1 MGPGVCRREVV
12 ERALLRWV
20 LAVYSGDASPRCLF
34 HVHGVPLSPA
44 APRGAHGAGHSGS
57 AQHLES
63 PGNAIAIHQGKNAM
77 TIGRTKKV
85 SPSCIYAVA
94 KRKLAAVIRLTTHS
108 GLRPRPLRCYT
119 LKHTAGFL
127 KESTANNLQIH
138 DNTSYQM
145 SNGHFALL
153 LYIVFYRTRSM
164 HVNWIIVLSPC
175 HKSHPGSVIIPMYH
189 VH

>member
-44 APRGAHGAGHSGS
+44 TPRGAHGAGHSGS
-57 AQHLES
+57 AQHLET

-85 SPSCIYAVA
+85 SPSCIYVVA

-108 GLRPRPLRCYT
+108 GLRPRPLCCDT
-119 LKHTAGFL
+119 PKLTVDFL
-127 KESTANNLQIH
+127 TETRLQTTCNYMTIH
-138 DNTSYQM
+138 ENFFCQM
-145 SNGHFALL
+145 LAFHC
-153 LYIVFYRTRSM
+153 YRTFISVTPARCM
-164 HVNWIIVLSPC
+164 LIFLSPS
-175 HKSHPGSVIIPMYH
+175 HNFHPGSVIIPMYH
-189 VH
+189 NH